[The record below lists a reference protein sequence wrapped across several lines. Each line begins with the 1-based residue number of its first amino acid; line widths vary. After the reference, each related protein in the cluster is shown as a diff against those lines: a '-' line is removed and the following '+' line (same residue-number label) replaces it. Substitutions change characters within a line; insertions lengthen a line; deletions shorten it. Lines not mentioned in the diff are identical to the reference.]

1 MQTYT
6 IFGEQGNAP
15 SLAHLD
21 RVVDRRARQL
31 SRQRGLTYDHALAVV
46 LANITFK
53 EASNG

>member
-1 MQTYT
+1 MHNYT
-6 IFGEQGNAP
+6 NFDVQGNTP

-31 SRQRGLTYDHALAVV
+31 SRQHGLTYDHALAVV
-46 LANITFK
+46 LANIIFK

>member
-1 MQTYT
+1 MHNYT
-6 IFGEQGNAP
+6 NFGEQGNSPA
-15 SLAHLD
+15 LAHLD

-46 LANITFK
+46 LANIIFT